1 MYDEPALPVGGDTTL
16 PTELNP
22 FVRFAVK
29 QLLSN
34 LQDTAVR
41 ASPSQRQE

>member
-16 PTELNP
+16 PTGLKP

-34 LQDTAVR
+34 LQDTVR